1 MLKIET
7 VIVLLKFLEKGLLH
21 LQKEIIFFYKK
32 MAVKQA
38 NQVCPD
44 HYNTTIESGTVTIN
58 KTTTFTLY

>member
-1 MLKIET
+1 MT
-7 VIVLLKFLEKGLLH
+7 
-21 LQKEIIFFYKK
+21 
-32 MAVKQA
+32 VKQA